1 VSAST
6 PRNTPPVVPSEIVV
20 WASADSLI
28 LTSACTDAC
37 LNEFDEAVGTII
49 GALRRLRLYDNT
61 LIWFTT

>member
-1 VSAST
+1 MSAST
-6 PRNTPPVVPSEIVV
+6 PRSTPPVVPSEIVV

-49 GALRRLRLYDNT
+49 AALKRLQYYDNT
-61 LIWFTT
+61 MIWFTT